1 MNKRRRK
8 EVEKA
13 FGLINEAKEI
23 LSSVREEEEE
33 AHDNLPESFR
43 YGERGE
49 EMEQYIDMLDEADG
63 YIDDAISVIDQI

>member
-23 LSSVREEEEE
+23 LSSVREEEKE

-49 EMEQYIDMLDEADG
+49 EMEQYIEMLDEADG